1 MFGMPYLGSK
11 NKIARKIIDILPS
24 AEYFYDC
31 FGGGGAITHCAFLSN
46 KFKKIIYNELN
57 PLIFKSFQMALNGDF
72 KKDQR
77 WISRDDYKK
86 SAKTDP
92 YVNLCF
98 SFGSKINGG
107 YCYSKEIEEYKK
119 ALHYFIVFDDDSL
132 FKDLFKTD
140 FKFTKTDLKERRLEI
155 QKFLKSLGFKE
166 SIYRNH
172 NLENLDR
179 VNEISKL
186 KNIELLNTSYENI
199 KFKENSVIYCDP
211 PYKETTGYK
220 SDFDHNKFYEWARKQ
235 NNIFISEYQ
244 MPDDFKEIL
253 RIEKR
258 VFVDTQKSKTAI
270 EKLFINTN
278 KKEFLNDFK

>member
-11 NKIARKIIDILPS
+11 NKIAKKIIDILPS

-31 FGGGGAITHCAFLSN
+31 FGGGGAISHCALKSG

-57 PLIFKSFQMALNGDF
+57 PLVFDFFEKSLNGLNDF
-72 KKDQR
+72 R
-77 WISRDDYKK
+77 WISKDDYKK
-86 SAKTDP
+86 SAKNDP

-98 SFGSKINGG
+98 SFSAKINGG

-119 ALHYFIVFDDDSL
+119 ALHYFIIFDDSSL
-132 FKDLFKTD
+132 FKKLYKLNFE
-140 FKFTKTDLKERRLEI
+140 FTKSDFKERRLEL
-155 QKFLKSLGFKE
+155 QRFLKSKGFKE
-166 SIYRNH
+166 KYYRCSH
-172 NLENLDR
+172 LEALDR
-179 VNEISKL
+179 TKEL
-186 KNIELLNTSYENI
+186 KGLKIELSNLSYKDL

-211 PYKETTGYK
+211 PYKGTTGYK
-220 SDFDHNKFYEWARKQ
+220 SDFDHDKFYDWCRKQ

-258 VFVDTQKSKTAI
+258 VFVDTQKSKTAV
-270 EKLFINTN
+270 EKLFIRNC
-278 KKEFLNDFK
+278 K

>member
-1 MFGMPYLGSK
+1 MMILYL
-11 NKIARKIIDILPS
+11 KIYL
-24 AEYFYDC
+24 
-31 FGGGGAITHCAFLSN
+31 
-46 KFKKIIYNELN
+46 
-57 PLIFKSFQMALNGDF
+57 
-72 KKDQR
+72 
-77 WISRDDYKK
+77 
-86 SAKTDP
+86 KT
-92 YVNLCF
+92 N
-98 SFGSKINGG
+98 
-107 YCYSKEIEEYKK
+107 
-119 ALHYFIVFDDDSL
+119 
-132 FKDLFKTD
+132 